1 MQQSRDMSVIPHKV
15 KNHLYVRD
23 FTTSPLLYEEPCTC
37 RKGFLYC
44 FCFCKRTI
52 SALIIVQ
59 FVGVIDIDSF
69 LVMQYLLPICI
80 IIHKHTNAYF
90 VTAKI
95 SSLIV
100 RLVSPEDGAYQMK

>member
-1 MQQSRDMSVIPHKV
+1 MSVIPHKV
-15 KNHLYVRD
+15 KDHLYVRD
-23 FTTSPLLYEEPCTC
+23 FTTSRLLYEEPFTC

-59 FVGVIDIDSF
+59 FVGVIDIDPF

-80 IIHKHTNAYF
+80 II
-90 VTAKI
+90 
-95 SSLIV
+95 
-100 RLVSPEDGAYQMK
+100 